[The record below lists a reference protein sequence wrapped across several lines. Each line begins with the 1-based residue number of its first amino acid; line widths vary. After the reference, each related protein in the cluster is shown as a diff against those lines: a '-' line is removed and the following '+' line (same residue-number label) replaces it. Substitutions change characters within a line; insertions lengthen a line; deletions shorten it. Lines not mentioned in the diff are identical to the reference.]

1 VQAGDRPGATVVSIS
16 QSSSLLP
23 ALFANIDEERPLSVL
38 HIGPALPETLDFF
51 SRYRCK
57 LHFIDLFAELPRL
70 QAGEDSEVCTRTIL
84 AELLPLPADTRIDL
98 CLFWDLFNF
107 LEGAVIGDLLAILR
121 PHLHSTTCGHCFAV
135 HNLKTPQN
143 LQLYGI
149 RETDGISVR
158 KRPAPLPGYRPH
170 NQGQLEKWLTG
181 LRISRSVLLADSRL
195 EILLQA
201 ANRQR

>member
-1 VQAGDRPGATVVSIS
+1 MSTS
-16 QSSSLLP
+16 QPSSLLP
-23 ALFANIDEERPLSVL
+23 ALFATIDEQEPLSVL
-38 HIGPALPETLDFF
+38 HIGSALPETRDFF

-70 QAGEDSEVCTRTIL
+70 RAMEDAEASPRELL
-84 AELLPLPADTRIDL
+84 AELLQLPADARIDL

-107 LEGAVIGDLLAILR
+107 LEGPVIRDLLALLR
-121 PHLHSTTCGHCFAV
+121 PHLHDATSGHCFAV
-135 HNLKTPQN
+135 HNLKTPQQA
-143 LQLYGI
+143 QLYGI
-149 RETDGISVR
+149 CESGQISVR
-158 KRPAPLPGYRPH
+158 RRPAPLPGYHPH

-201 ANRQR
+201 TKPQR

>member
-1 VQAGDRPGATVVSIS
+1 MIDC

-23 ALFANIDEERPLSVL
+23 ALFADIDEEQPLSVL
-38 HIGPALPETLDFF
+38 HIGPARPETLDFF

-70 QAGEDSEVCTRTIL
+70 QAGDDNDTCPREIL
-84 AELLPLPADTRIDL
+84 AELLQLPANTRIDL
-98 CLFWDLFNF
+98 CLFWDLFNY
-107 LEGAVIGDLLAILR
+107 LEGAVISDLLTILQ
-121 PHLHSTTCGHCFAV
+121 PHLHGASHGHCFAV
-135 HNLKTPQN
+135 HNLKTPQ
-143 LQLYGI
+143 LAQIYGI
-149 RETDGISVR
+149 RATDQVSVR
-158 KRPAPLPGYRPH
+158 RRAAPLPGYHPQT
-170 NQGQLEKWLTG
+170 QGQLEKWLTG